1 MKCFTK
7 FIITGCVS
15 FTLITIWYTASA
27 AIGFTDPVDSTIIW
41 QLLLINFAVSLLM
54 CFTDRIP
61 FRSQLADTLVSI
73 ADIFICVFL
82 IGGVILK
89 MFSFRAM
96 TVAVISVL
104 IVCVYFLV
112 FGILYWKN
120 RTDTERINRKL
131 RERRKQN
138 DTKND

>member
-1 MKCFTK
+1 MKYFAK
-7 FIITGCVS
+7 FLITGCIS
-15 FTLITIWYTASA
+15 FTLITVWYTASA

-61 FRSQLADTLVSI
+61 FRSQMADTLVSI

-89 MFSFRAM
+89 MFTFRPVM
-96 TVAVISVL
+96 VAVISVL

>member
-1 MKCFTK
+1 MKYFAK
-7 FIITGCVS
+7 FLITGCIS

-27 AIGFTDPVDSTIIW
+27 AIGFTDPVDSTVIW

-61 FRSQLADTLVSI
+61 FRSQMADTLVSI

-89 MFSFRAM
+89 MFTFRPVM
-96 TVAVISVL
+96 VAVISVL

>member
-1 MKCFTK
+1 MKYFAK
-7 FIITGCVS
+7 FLITGCIS
-15 FTLITIWYTASA
+15 FTLITVWYAASA
-27 AIGFTDPVDSTIIW
+27 VIGFTDPVTGTVIW
-41 QLLLINFAVSLLM
+41 QLLIINFAVSLLM
-54 CFTDRIP
+54 CFTDQIP
-61 FRSQLADTLVSI
+61 FRTQLADTLVSI

-89 MFSFRAM
+89 MFSFRAI
-96 TVAVISVL
+96 TVIVISVL

-112 FGILYWKN
+112 FGLMYWKN

-138 DTKND
+138 ETKDD

>member
-1 MKCFTK
+1 MKDLTK
-7 FIITGCVS
+7 FLVTGCIS
-15 FTLITIWYTASA
+15 FTLVTIWYTASNV
-27 AIGFTDPVDSTIIW
+27 IGFTDPVNGTVIW
-41 QLLLINFAVSLLM
+41 QLLILNFAVSLLM

-73 ADIFICVFL
+73 ADVFICVFL
-82 IGGVILK
+82 IGGVIMK
-89 MFSFRAM
+89 MFTFQTG
-96 TVAVISVL
+96 TVVVISIL
-104 IVCVYFLV
+104 LVCVYFLV

-138 DTKND
+138 ETEDH